1 MIVFTNPGTEF
12 ANGVELHDFMDIVG
26 ISKQEA
32 LDYIQRNPDTIRM
45 VDEDA
50 EYFAAL
56 EKQLEQEWLEELR
69 QHGQEQFEAY
79 CEEMADE
86 PEEHFFM
93 DIPGEQLEMF
103 PCDYLPF

>member
-1 MIVFTNPGTEF
+1 MLVFTNPGTEF

-56 EKQLEQEWLEELR
+56 EKQLEQ
-69 QHGQEQFEAY
+69 FEAY
-79 CEEMADE
+79 CEEHGMQDS
-86 PEEHFFM
+86 EE
-93 DIPGEQLEMF
+93 
-103 PCDYLPF
+103 LPF

>member
-1 MIVFTNPGTEF
+1 MLVFTNPGTEF

-56 EKQLEQEWLEELR
+56 EKQLEQEWLEEC
-69 QHGQEQFEAY
+69 EQY
-79 CEEMADE
+79 DADFNSYYGIE
-86 PEEHFFM
+86 DSEEHFFM
-93 DIPGEQLEMF
+93 DMPGEQFELF
-103 PCDYLPF
+103 PCDDLPF